1 MPRVHFLSAPSSFRE
16 LLPRQG
22 RPEPLQRLRCCP
34 EGGQC
39 QDCNFCTTSHGM
51 HVSQRERGLTANLL
65 CDRSIRTGCQGGAWG
80 VFSGG
85 DILSMFAPAYRAGS
99 NWTCAFLSL
108 PRVRSDS
115 CPQVRLRMTYKA
127 CTRRFLDHS
136 RHTESK
142 WPRQSDGYPILT
154 RARFSKVIRSWSLL
168 RFSAVVMGAMAPML
182 QSLQRSPLSTW

>member
-22 RPEPLQRLRCCP
+22 RPEPLQPLRCCP
-34 EGGQC
+34 QGGRC
-39 QDCNFCTTSHGM
+39 QDCNFCTTSLAIR
-51 HVSQRERGLTANLL
+51 VTPRESDLTVACL
-65 CDRSIRTGCQGGAWG
+65 CGNSIRTGCQGEAWG

-142 WPRQSDGYPILT
+142 WPRQSGEYPITTHGLASQT
-154 RARFSKVIRSWSLL
+154 S
-168 RFSAVVMGAMAPML
+168 
-182 QSLQRSPLSTW
+182 

>member
-34 EGGQC
+34 QGGRC
-39 QDCNFCTTSHGM
+39 QDCNFCTTSLAIR
-51 HVSQRERGLTANLL
+51 VTPRESDLTVACL
-65 CDRSIRTGCQGGAWG
+65 CGNSIRTGCQREAWG
-80 VFSGG
+80 VPSG
-85 DILSMFAPAYRAGS
+85 DSRCVRPACACRGGMC
-99 NWTCAFLSL
+99 WTCILLL
-108 PRVRSDS
+108 PWCRRSDS

-142 WPRQSDGYPILT
+142 WPRQSDECPMLI
-154 RARFSKVIRSWSLL
+154 RARFSNPMRSKSLL
-168 RFSAVVMGAMAPML
+168 RFSKVVMGAMAPML